1 MKNQPR
7 FEEVEKGVIHTSVSI
22 FYFENKYFH
31 NFLMM
36 LKYPM
41 GHSVGI
47 ERMILRNF
55 YNSERDGTI

>member
-7 FEEVEKGVIHTSVSI
+7 FEGIDKGVIHISVSI
-22 FYFENKYFH
+22 FYFEKKYFH

-47 ERMILRNF
+47 ERMILQNF
-55 YNSERDGTI
+55 HNSKRTCKR